1 LIRWQVWAAIA
12 GSVAAGL
19 ILVALV
25 SPYSVV
31 RAVLHSPAGLSL
43 FGRILVVYK
52 PLYDLTGDRLLSLA
66 AGILFTNS
74 LTVGIVLAVP
84 LALYATHTLGLK
96 LKNRVRPA
104 IAKLLL
110 SYRTSWRAAQIGML
124 YTSLYLAVF
133 TGFSIAA
140 VVTAVKPAIFMVP
153 ETLYVALTSSV
164 VYSAAR
170 LPYDGFTPR
179 YLDLLKKALPAILV
193 LMVASAAVEAYEI
206 I

>member
-1 LIRWQVWAAIA
+1 MIRWQVWATIA

-19 ILVALV
+19 VLVVLV

-31 RAVLHSPAGLSL
+31 SAVLHSPAGLSL

-96 LKNRVRPA
+96 LKSRVRPA

-110 SYRTSWRAAQIGML
+110 LHRTSWRAAQIAML
-124 YTSLYLAVF
+124 YTSLYLAAF
-133 TGFSIAA
+133 TGLSIAA
-140 VVTAVKPAIFMVP
+140 VITAVKPAIFMVP

-170 LPYDGFTPR
+170 LQYDGFTPR

-193 LMVASAAVEAYEI
+193 LMVASAAMEAYEI

>member
-1 LIRWQVWAAIA
+1 
-12 GSVAAGL
+12 
-19 ILVALV
+19 
-25 SPYSVV
+25 
-31 RAVLHSPAGLSL
+31 
-43 FGRILVVYK
+43 
-52 PLYDLTGDRLLSLA
+52 
-66 AGILFTNS
+66 
-74 LTVGIVLAVP
+74 
-84 LALYATHTLGLK
+84 
-96 LKNRVRPA
+96 
-104 IAKLLL
+104 
-110 SYRTSWRAAQIGML
+110 ML

-133 TGFSIAA
+133 TGLSIAA